1 MLFEGCGSVFVIGN
15 IDVTDDFIALGN
27 EDAFISIMED
37 SVMFGSSVTGSN
49 FTMDNVVTEQKKN
62 GDIVMSFDDGQPG
75 SSSFNAD
82 GSFVM
87 NDGTVDVLSMT
98 NTVYNYT
105 EEGDG
110 GFVITGESSRVEL
123 S

>member
-1 MLFEGCGSVFVIGN
+1 MA
-15 IDVTDDFIALGN
+15 TDDFIALGN
-27 EDAFISIMED
+27 EDVFISIMED
-37 SVMFGSSVTGSN
+37 SVMFGSPVTGSN
-49 FTMDNVVTEQKKN
+49 FTAENVITEQKKN
-62 GDIVMSFDDGQPG
+62 GDILMSFSDGRPG